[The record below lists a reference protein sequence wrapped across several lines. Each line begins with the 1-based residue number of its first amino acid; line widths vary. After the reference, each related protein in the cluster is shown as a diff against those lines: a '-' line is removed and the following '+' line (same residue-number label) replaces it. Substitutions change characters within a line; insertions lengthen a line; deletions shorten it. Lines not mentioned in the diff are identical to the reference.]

1 MKYKNILQID
11 DDDDDCEFFHQAL
24 SSISEADYTSLHNP
38 IEALHRL
45 TAREINPDIIF
56 LDINMPLMNGIE
68 FLFEIKKR
76 DIIKNIPV
84 IIFSTS
90 QTIQEKEIA
99 QTLGAEDFLTKPVS
113 FNELKNL
120 LSQVI

>member
-45 TAREINPDIIF
+45 TLREINPDIIF

>member
-11 DDDDDCEFFHQAL
+11 DDDDDCDFFHQAL

-38 IEALHRL
+38 IEALCQL

-56 LDINMPLMNGIE
+56 LDINMPLMTSIG
-68 FLFEIKKR
+68 FLFERKKR
-76 DIIKNIPV
+76 DVIKNIPI

-90 QTIQEKEIA
+90 DTQQEKKIA
-99 QTLGAEDFLTKPVS
+99 KTLGAEDFLTKPAS
-113 FNELKNL
+113 LSELTNL
-120 LSQVI
+120 HRQVI